1 MSRDSLCFLPATELV
16 RIIRKRKVSATEVM
30 QVHLDQ
36 IARLNPKINAIVTM
50 DPEQALRQA
59 KEVDAAVA
67 RGEARGALA
76 GLPIGVKDLLLTKGM
91 RTTYGS
97 VIYKDLVPDQ
107 DALLVERER
116 AAGGIILGKTNTP
129 EFGAGGQTFN
139 TVFGT
144 TLNPYDLDRTC
155 GGSSG
160 GSAAAL
166 ACGMLPLAD
175 GTDFG
180 GSLRF
185 PAAYCNVVGFRPSP
199 GRVPTYPTK
208 LGWYTLVVQG
218 PMARTVGD
226 VALFLSAIAGPD
238 PRSPISIQEPAS
250 VFARPLERDLNGVR
264 IAWSRNLGR
273 YPVEP
278 VVTEV
283 LDRQRRVFEDLGC
296 RVEDADPD
304 MTDADET
311 FDVLRAWRYSI
322 EREYEYTHHRDQLKK
337 TVVWNTEQGMK
348 LDGFRVARAEAN
360 RTALYHRVREFM
372 ETYEFI
378 VTPVA
383 PVPPYPVKWEYIAE
397 INGQKLK
404 NYYEFAGLLY
414 AFSNVGV
421 PAISVP
427 AGFTADGLP
436 IGMQIVGR
444 PNRDFDVLQ
453 LAHAF
458 EQETQF
464 WKRAPA
470 IALGHD
476 Q

>member
-1 MSRDSLCFLPATELV
+1 MSDRSLCFLPATDLA
-16 RIIRKRKVSATEVM
+16 RMIRKRKVSAREVM
-30 QVHLDQ
+30 EAHLRQ
-36 IARLNPKINAIVTM
+36 IAWVNPKVNAIVTM
-50 DPEQALRQA
+50 DADLALAQA
-59 KEVDAAVA
+59 KQADEALA
-67 RGEARGALA
+67 RGEARGALH
-76 GLPIGVKDLLLTKGM
+76 GLPLGVKDLLLTKGM
-91 RTTYGS
+91 RTTFGS
-97 VIYKDLVPDQ
+97 AIYADFVPDR
-107 DALLVERER
+107 DALIVERER
-116 AAGGIILGKTNTP
+116 AAGAIVVGKTNTP

-139 TVFGT
+139 RVFGT
-144 TLNPYDLDRTC
+144 TLNPYDVGRTC

-160 GSAAAL
+160 GSAVAL

-208 LGWYTLVVQG
+208 LGWYTLVVAG
-218 PMARTVGD
+218 PMARTAGD
-226 VALFLSAIAGPD
+226 IALFLSAIAGPD
-238 PRSPISIQEPAS
+238 SRSPIAIQEPAR
-250 VFARPLERDLNGVR
+250 VFGRSLRRDFTGVR
-264 IAWSRNLGR
+264 IAWSRSLGR

-278 VVTEV
+278 IVNQVI
-283 LDRQRRVFEDLGC
+283 DAQRPVFDALGC

-304 MTDADET
+304 VRDADEI

-322 EREYEYTHHRDQLKK
+322 EREEELRLHRDLLKK

-348 LDGFRVARAEAN
+348 LDGFTVARAEAN

-372 ETYEFI
+372 ERYEFLI
-378 VTPVA
+378 TPVA
-383 PVPPYPVKWEYIAE
+383 PVPPYPIEWEYIAE
-397 INGQKLK
+397 INGQKLR

-414 AFSNVGV
+414 SITNTGL

-427 AGFTADGLP
+427 AGFTPDGLP

-444 PNRDFDVLQ
+444 HNRDLDVLR

-458 EQETQF
+458 EQETMF
-464 WKRAPA
+464 WKTAPKV
-470 IALGHD
+470 ALEG
-476 Q
+476 

>member
-1 MSRDSLCFLPATELV
+1 MSDRSLCFLPATDLA
-16 RIIRKRKVSATEVM
+16 RMIRKRKVSAREVM
-30 QVHLDQ
+30 EAHLRQ
-36 IARLNPKINAIVTM
+36 IAWVNPKVNAIVTM
-50 DPEQALRQA
+50 DADLALAQA
-59 KEVDAAVA
+59 KQADEALA
-67 RGEARGALA
+67 RGEARGALH
-76 GLPIGVKDLLLTKGM
+76 GLPLGVKDLLLTKGM
-91 RTTYGS
+91 RTTFGS
-97 VIYKDLVPDQ
+97 AIYADFVPDR
-107 DALLVERER
+107 DALIVERER
-116 AAGGIILGKTNTP
+116 AAGAIVVGKTNTP

-139 TVFGT
+139 RVFGT
-144 TLNPYDLDRTC
+144 TLNPYDVGRTC

-160 GSAAAL
+160 GSAVAL

-208 LGWYTLVVQG
+208 LGWYTLVVAG
-218 PMARTVGD
+218 PMARTAGD
-226 VALFLSAIAGPD
+226 IALFLSAIAGPD
-238 PRSPISIQEPAS
+238 SRSPIAIQEPAR
-250 VFARPLERDLNGVR
+250 VFGRSLR
-264 IAWSRNLGR
+264 IAWSRSLGR

-278 VVTEV
+278 IVNQVI
-283 LDRQRRVFEDLGC
+283 DAQRPVFDALGC

-304 MTDADET
+304 VRDADEI

-322 EREYEYTHHRDQLKK
+322 EREEELRLHRDLLKK

-348 LDGFRVARAEAN
+348 LDGFTVARAEAN

-372 ETYEFI
+372 ERYEFLI
-378 VTPVA
+378 TPVA
-383 PVPPYPVKWEYIAE
+383 PVPPYPIEWEYIAE
-397 INGQKLK
+397 INGQKLR

-414 AFSNVGV
+414 SITNTGL

-427 AGFTADGLP
+427 AGFTPDGLP

-444 PNRDFDVLQ
+444 HNRDLDVLR

-458 EQETQF
+458 EQETMF
-464 WKRAPA
+464 WKTAPKV
-470 IALGHD
+470 ALEG
-476 Q
+476 

>member
-1 MSRDSLCFLPATELV
+1 MSDRSLCFLPATDLA
-16 RIIRKRKVSATEVM
+16 RMIRKRKVSAWEVM
-30 QVHLDQ
+30 EAHLRQ
-36 IARLNPKINAIVTM
+36 IARVNPKVNAIVTM
-50 DPEQALRQA
+50 DADLALAQA
-59 KEVDAAVA
+59 KQADEALA
-67 RGEARGALA
+67 RGEARGALY
-76 GLPIGVKDLLLTKGM
+76 GLPLGVKDLLLTKGM
-91 RTTYGS
+91 RTTFGS
-97 VIYKDLVPDQ
+97 AIYADFVPDR
-107 DALLVERER
+107 DALIVERER
-116 AAGGIILGKTNTP
+116 AAGAIVVGKTNTP

-139 TVFGT
+139 RVFGT
-144 TLNPYDLDRTC
+144 TLNPYDVGRTC

-160 GSAAAL
+160 GSAVAL

-208 LGWYTLVVQG
+208 LGWYTLVVTG

-226 VALFLSAIAGPD
+226 IALFLSAIAGPD
-238 PRSPISIQEPAS
+238 SRSPIAIQEPAR
-250 VFARPLERDLNGVR
+250 VFGRSLRRDFTGVR

-278 VVTEV
+278 IVNQVI
-283 LDRQRRVFEDLGC
+283 DAQRPVFDALGC

-304 MTDADET
+304 VRDADEI
-311 FDVLRAWRYSI
+311 FDILRAWRYSI
-322 EREYEYTHHRDQLKK
+322 EREEELRLHRDLLKK

-348 LDGFRVARAEAN
+348 LDGFTVARAEAN

-372 ETYEFI
+372 ESYEFLI
-378 VTPVA
+378 TPVA
-383 PVPPYPVKWEYIAE
+383 PVPPYPIEWEYIAE
-397 INGQKLK
+397 INGQKLR

-414 AFSNVGV
+414 SITNTGL

-427 AGFTADGLP
+427 AGFTPDGLP

-444 PNRDFDVLQ
+444 HNRDLDVLR

-458 EQETQF
+458 EQETMF
-464 WKRAPA
+464 WKTAPKV
-470 IALGHD
+470 ALEG
-476 Q
+476 